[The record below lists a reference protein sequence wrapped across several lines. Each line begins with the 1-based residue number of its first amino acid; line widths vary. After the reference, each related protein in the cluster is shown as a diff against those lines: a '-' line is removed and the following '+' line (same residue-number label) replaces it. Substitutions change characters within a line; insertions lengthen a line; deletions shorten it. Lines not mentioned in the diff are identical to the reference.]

1 MRSMHNKAAYTSI
14 QQAKLIMAA
23 LTAVCLQNIHNGAC
37 AYLILRSR
45 VHQIRWVKPLI
56 SANF

>member
-1 MRSMHNKAAYTSI
+1 MHNKAAYTSI